1 MKETQNNDSTTTK
14 MSVDENPSTPNK
26 TTIVDVPNKIEDTI
40 IAGKKQEVTKGS
52 HGKTKKSIK
61 ARNNK
66 KKVTAAK

>member
-1 MKETQNNDSTTTK
+1 
-14 MSVDENPSTPNK
+14 MSGDENPLTPNK

-66 KKVTAAK
+66 K

>member
-1 MKETQNNDSTTTK
+1 
-14 MSVDENPSTPNK
+14 MSGDENPLTPNK

-66 KKVTAAK
+66 KSLLLQRKTIQT

>member
-1 MKETQNNDSTTTK
+1 MILQPQK

-61 ARNNK
+61 ARK
-66 KKVTAAK
+66 KKRLLLQRKTIQT